1 MPKPQFTLYTP
12 VDFDPVKHRSV
23 DNYHGRDELQWQGK
37 YRELGILIIRF
48 ELPYKIRC
56 GGCEEYVS
64 MGNRYD
70 AEKRIIGKYHTMS
83 VYKFTMHCHLCLQK
97 WEMRTDPETLDYI
110 CMSGC
115 TRKEETW
122 DPRENNGLA
131 TMDSEVRKKMLS
143 DKMFQKEYKDDD
155 RRKQFHIDDENAL
168 TEAKHKIRKYDY
180 ELNGELRSKSRQVR
194 ADDKAAGIEE
204 KAFQEKMGMGK
215 RSDIKILPETK
226 EDQEEAA
233 ELAKQC
239 IAPSAKANKESIMS
253 SLAKQLGGSRTG
265 KKGNELFD
273 HFKSPLSKRKIGIP
287 NDRQVLAGMVKV
299 NKPENPKPKISH
311 KMPLIPSLSSL
322 GKLGGSKKLL
332 GVIIKKKE
340 VGPKLVTLKKTDFW
354 EEETI
359 GGFSDTPMSN
369 MTSYSSKSSSK
380 ISSKHTSNASSIR
393 SNLGVK
399 LKPKSL
405 PPKSPTAP
413 TSKYKVGGMLLA
425 SGVKF
430 PKSPREIIRQKSKSS
445 GNISKAAKQSIVKQ
459 NSASKLS
466 YKSSL
471 LNKNLVNSSKR
482 KRSQDSSGDTIVC
495 LGSLKKARETKS
507 VIVID

>member
-1 MPKPQFTLYTP
+1 
-12 VDFDPVKHRSV
+12 
-23 DNYHGRDELQWQGK
+23 
-37 YRELGILIIRF
+37 
-48 ELPYKIRC
+48 
-56 GGCEEYVS
+56 

-122 DPRENNGLA
+122 DPRENNALVA
-131 TMDSEVRKKMLS
+131 MDGEVRKKMLS
-143 DKMFQKEYKDDD
+143 DKMFHKEYKDDD

-180 ELNGELRSKSRQVR
+180 ELNGELRSKSRIVR
-194 ADDKAAGIEE
+194 AQDKAAGIEE
-204 KAFQEKMGMGK
+204 KAFQEKMGITGSNKM
-215 RSDIKILPETK
+215 KILPETA
-226 EDQEEAA
+226 EDKEEAA

-239 IAPSAKANKESIMS
+239 VLPPSAKANKESIMG
-253 SLAKQLGGSRTG
+253 SLAKKLGGSRTG
-265 KKGNELFD
+265 KTGNELFD
-273 HFKSPLSKRKIGIP
+273 HFKSPLSKKKIGIP
-287 NDRQVLAGMVKV
+287 NDRKVLAGMVKV
-299 NKPENPKPKISH
+299 NKPVDPKPKISH

-322 GKLGGSKKLL
+322 GKLGGSKKLP

-340 VGPKLVTLKKTDFW
+340 VGVKLASLKKTDFW

-359 GGFSDTPMSN
+359 GGFGDTPMSN
-369 MTSYSSKSSSK
+369 KTSTSSKTSSK
-380 ISSKHTSNASSIR
+380 NTSKNTSNASSIR

-399 LKPKSL
+399 LKPKTI

-413 TSKYKVGGMLLA
+413 ISKFKVGGMLLA

-430 PKSPREIIRQKSKSS
+430 PKSPGEIIRQKSKSS
-445 GNISKAAKQSIVKQ
+445 GNISAKKPQTVKQSIVKQ
-459 NSASKLS
+459 NSAGKLS
-466 YKSSL
+466 HSSRSSSVTKNL
-471 LNKNLVNSSKR
+471 LNKNLLSSSKR
-482 KRSQDSSGDTIVC
+482 KRSQDSSPTIVC
-495 LGSLKKARETKS
+495 LGSSKKPKETKS

>member
-122 DPRENNGLA
+122 DPRENNALVA
-131 TMDSEVRKKMLS
+131 MDGEVRKKMLS
-143 DKMFQKEYKDDD
+143 DKMFHKEYKDDD

-180 ELNGELRSKSRQVR
+180 ELNGELRSKSRKVR

-204 KAFQEKMGMGK
+204 RAFQEKMGMKG
-215 RSDIKILPETK
+215 SDLKILPETK

-239 IAPSAKANKESIMS
+239 IAPSVKANKESIMG
-253 SLAKQLGGSRTG
+253 SLAKKLGGSRTG
-265 KKGNELFD
+265 KTGNELFD
-273 HFKSPLSKRKIGIP
+273 HFKSPLSKKKIGIP
-287 NDRQVLAGMVKV
+287 NDRKVLAGMVKV

-322 GKLGGSKKLL
+322 GKLGGSKKLP

-340 VGPKLVTLKKTDFW
+340 VGPKLATLKKTDFW

-359 GGFSDTPMSN
+359 GGFGDTPMSN
-369 MTSYSSKSSSK
+369 KTSTSSKTSSK
-380 ISSKHTSNASSIR
+380 FNSKNTSNASSIR

-399 LKPKSL
+399 LKPKPL
-405 PPKSPTAP
+405 HVKSPTAP

-430 PKSPREIIRQKSKSS
+430 PKSPGEIIRQKSKSS
-445 GNISKAAKQSIVKQ
+445 GNLNKAAKQSIVKQ
-459 NSASKLS
+459 NSASRPS
-466 YKSSL
+466 HKSSL
-471 LNKNLVNSSKR
+471 LNKNLLNSSKR
-482 KRSQDSSGDTIVC
+482 KASQDRSDNTIVC
-495 LGSLKKARETKS
+495 LGSSKRPKDTKS